1 MRRLLAL
8 LILLPCGLA
17 FAAPDGFLRSV
28 REVNEFLEHGTG
40 RTNYLLAVQVYSDPT
55 DVAML
60 VRDETGRTVISNQRP
75 VDGLRKGDLLEI
87 RGYASVNPNGETWTQ
102 PMEVATCGN
111 EPVPEP
117 TDIGLADLNRP
128 ENAYLP
134 VRVSGT
140 VFSVTPDEFDDDC
153 IVVMLCDGEATVPVI
168 LARPVFEKS
177 GVRPDATIRLTG
189 YYWRSFSGIRKYTG
203 PGVVHDPAT
212 PVEILSPPPDDP
224 FAAPPLERRFYR
236 TPEEIARMG
245 PRTIRGRVIAAWDGG
260 QLMAK
265 ADDSRILNIS
275 MMEGVPTPRLGEAGV
290 FVGYPYTDLMR
301 INLMRARFRPADVP
315 ETPEDEP
322 ETISAENLVAGNL
335 LTTNDIWLVTYH
347 GKLLRLNGT
356 VLSLPTEQSPEQRL
370 YLDCGAVQ
378 VPVDISAC
386 PEVAR
391 QVAVGSEVEA
401 TGRCLLETES
411 WRSDNVFPHLRGIV
425 IVTRTAQD
433 VRVTKR
439 PPWWT
444 AERLARVVGLSLAVL
459 AVAFA
464 WIVALLRLAE
474 RRGQALYRSRQAEN
488 EERNAREVAELRMQD
503 RLRLAMV
510 LHDTISQNLTGATL
524 QMGTAAQFVGTD
536 GERAIRHI
544 DIATRTLDSCREEL
558 RNCIWDLRSNTL
570 DEQDLNEALR
580 RTVQRLVGEARLE
593 IRLDVPR
600 ERLSD
605 NTVHAL
611 MNIVR
616 ELATNAVRHGGAS
629 VVRIEGALE
638 GGMLRCTVSDDG
650 CGFDPDNRP
659 GMAEGHFG
667 LQGIEERIDEL
678 GGELDIHGG
687 SGEGARVSFRIPAE

>member
-1 MRRLLAL
+1 MRRFLAL
-8 LILLPCGLA
+8 LLLPCALA
-17 FAAPDGFLRSV
+17 SAAPDGFLRTV

-40 RTNYLLAVQVYSDPT
+40 RTNYLLTVQVYSDPT

-111 EPVPEP
+111 GPVPAP
-117 TDIGLADLNRP
+117 VDIGLAALNRP

-140 VFSVTPDEFDDDC
+140 VFSATPDEFDDDC
-153 IVVMLCDGEATVPVI
+153 IVVMLCDGEATVPVV
-168 LARPVFEKS
+168 LSRKVYERSK
-177 GVRPDATIRLTG
+177 VEPDATIRLTG

-236 TPEEIARMG
+236 TPEEIAQMG

-265 ADDSRILNIS
+265 ADDGRILNIA
-275 MMEGVPTPRLGEAGV
+275 MMEGVPAPRLGEAGV

-301 INLMRARFRPADVP
+301 INLMRARFRPGDCP

-425 IVTRTAQD
+425 IVTRSAQD

-444 AERLARVVGLSLAVL
+444 PKRLARVVGLSLAGLV
-459 AVAFA
+459 VALA

-474 RRGQALYRSRQAEN
+474 RRGRALYRSRQTEDAE
-488 EERNAREVAELRMQD
+488 RHAREIAELRMQD
-503 RLRLAMV
+503 RTRLAV
-510 LHDTISQNLTGATL
+510 ELHDTISQNLTGATM
-524 QMGTAAQFVGTD
+524 QIGTAAQFVGTD
-536 GERAIRHI
+536 AERAVRHI
-544 DIATRTLDSCREEL
+544 DIATRTLDACREEL

-570 DEQDLNEALR
+570 DEKDLAEAVR
-580 RTVQRLVGEARLE
+580 KTVQRLVGDA
-593 IRLDVPR
+593 RLDVRFDAPR
-600 ERLSD
+600 EKLSD
-605 NTVHAL
+605 NAVHAL
-611 MNIVR
+611 LNIVR
-616 ELATNAVRHGGAS
+616 ELAANAVRHGGAS
-629 VVRIEGALE
+629 LVRVTGSLD
-638 GGMLRCTVSDDG
+638 GGMLSCAVEDDG
-650 CGFDPDNRP
+650 FGFDPDDRP
-659 GMAEGHFG
+659 GLAEGHFG
-667 LQGIEERIDEL
+667 LQGVEERVDEL
-678 GGELDIHGG
+678 GGELSIR
-687 SGEGARVSFRIPAE
+687 SRKGEGTRVAFRIRAE

>member
-1 MRRLLAL
+1 MRGFPAL
-8 LILLPCGLA
+8 LLLPCALA
-17 FAAPDGFLRSV
+17 SAAPDGFLRTV
-28 REVNEFLEHGTG
+28 REVNEFLERGNG
-40 RTNYLLAVQVYSDPT
+40 RTNYLLSVQVYSDPT

-60 VRDETGRTVISNQRP
+60 VRDGTGRTVISNQRP
-75 VDGLRKGDLLEI
+75 VDGLRRGDLLEI

-102 PMEVATCGN
+102 PLEVATCGN
-111 EPVPEP
+111 EPVPAP
-117 TDIGLADLNRP
+117 VDIGLSALNRP

-168 LARPVFEKS
+168 LARPVFERS
-177 GVRPDATIRLTG
+177 DVRPDATIRLAG

-212 PVEILSPPPDDP
+212 PVEILAPPPDDP

-245 PRTIRGRVIAAWDGG
+245 PRTIRGRVIAAWGRG

-265 ADDSRILNIS
+265 ADDGRILNIA
-275 MMEGVPTPRLGEAGV
+275 MMEGVPAPRLGEAGV

-301 INLMRARFRPADVP
+301 INLMRARFRPGDGP
-315 ETPEDEP
+315 ETPEDGP
-322 ETISAENLVAGNL
+322 ETVSAEDLVAGKL

-391 QVAVGSEVEA
+391 QVAVGSQVEA

-425 IVTRTAQD
+425 VVTRGAQD

-524 QMGTAAQFVGTD
+524 QMGTAAQFAGTD
-536 GERAIRHI
+536 GPRAVRHI

-558 RNCIWDLRSNTL
+558 RNCIWDLRSNAL

-593 IRLDVPR
+593 IRLDAPR

-629 VVRIEGALE
+629 VVRVEGALE
-638 GGMLRCTVSDDG
+638 GGLLRCTVSDDG
-650 CGFDPDNRP
+650 CGFDPDDRP

-678 GGELDIHGG
+678 GGELSIRSRRGG
-687 SGEGARVSFRIPAE
+687 GTTVSFRIPAE